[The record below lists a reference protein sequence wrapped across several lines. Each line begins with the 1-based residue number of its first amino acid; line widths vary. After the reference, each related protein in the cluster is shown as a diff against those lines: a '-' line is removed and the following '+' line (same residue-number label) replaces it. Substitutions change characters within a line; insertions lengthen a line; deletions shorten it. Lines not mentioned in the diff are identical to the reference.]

1 MSNSNSNPYFKS
13 NDAQRLFENNNNS
26 GFYWNINNYNKF
38 SFFNDNYHISNNGR
52 MLWNIFNNNI
62 KEEVLGYNNN
72 NCWFFKIK
80 IQMED
85 NMKIIIPTITLF
97 NFNNH
102 DNENNNDNNLLED
115 EKNIIAIS

>member
-1 MSNSNSNPYFKS
+1 
-13 NDAQRLFENNNNS
+13 
-26 GFYWNINNYNKF
+26 
-38 SFFNDNYHISNNGR
+38 

-72 NCWFFKIK
+72 NCGFFKIK